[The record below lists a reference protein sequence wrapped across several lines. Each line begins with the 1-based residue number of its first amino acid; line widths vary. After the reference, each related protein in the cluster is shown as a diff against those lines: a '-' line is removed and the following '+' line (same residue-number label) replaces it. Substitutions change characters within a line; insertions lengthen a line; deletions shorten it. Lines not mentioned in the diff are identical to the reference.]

1 SSFLFLSCL
10 CLHHDRH
17 SFPTRRSSD
26 LTKLEVD
33 LDSVIP
39 DWSKTLKEHAIA
51 AWEPIS
57 SQYYPQLLKSVCNHY
72 GIDMNIPV
80 KAIPKE
86 QMDIILY
93 RSGTE
98 KIKFTY
104 VNDFGKKKTSE
115 IQFEGVLNNIARR
128 YHNTSSDFVR
138 STLEEYMAESAC
150 PTCKGYRLNEQ
161 ALS

>member
-80 KAIPKE
+80 KAIPK
-86 QMDIILY
+86 DRKSTRLNSSHVSISYAVFCL
-93 RSGTE
+93 
-98 KIKFTY
+98 
-104 VNDFGKKKTSE
+104 KKK
-115 IQFEGVLNNIARR
+115 
-128 YHNTSSDFVR
+128 
-138 STLEEYMAESAC
+138 
-150 PTCKGYRLNEQ
+150 K
-161 ALS
+161 